1 MSQVVLGK
9 TNYFSKPDFF
19 LGICEDN
26 KDPCNSNRIKVRIV
40 GLHPENGCN
49 VVKTEDLPWALVMMP
64 PDTFHGNNSGR
75 TVNIQKGTFCI
86 GMFLDEDN
94 QNPVILGIIPQR
106 DLKLSDLKNL
116 KDIVERMKKNSEYDC
131 ENSFTRLSNNET
143 RSQLN
148 DPLKRET
155 IPEPNNNPTGTNS
168 RNEQENFLA
177 TSSRSISISRENTNP
192 DNTTVSDAQIVDE
205 ASNTYYSLADGRRS
219 YSMCEGI
226 DRSLADVS
234 NMFRSFGHK
243 INKLEI
249 VDVGNFL
256 EKNSFISNN
265 KLFGSQ
271 SRISEAKQYK
281 FVERSTLNQ
290 DAFKFKSIDANVG
303 WGGYIKN
310 GNFTEGG
317 NERNPTGTLSGKLK
331 DMIGFNKLTGEVQD
345 LNKILKEYSSMIKSS
360 LNGFIDF
367 LKKQIMEQVKK
378 LFEKLIPAT
387 VRKDEFSTKQ
397 TVDMQDIILKLIQC
411 AIEGLFNMLLGFIED
426 FLFDKLFG
434 CLEDI
439 INGLFGLIDSI
450 LGNLMSLIEGLFGAI
465 EGLLGSLDGLA
476 GLLGGFSCNE
486 FIDQLIDFLCSLLGG
501 NSSHQAD
508 FINPRNGSLKNSIEN
523 KGVGLLP
530 KDKRPRGIGGNVE
543 IA

>member
-9 TNYFSKPDFF
+9 TNYFEKPNFF

-26 KDPCNSNRIKVRIV
+26 KDPTNSSRIKIRIV

-86 GMFLDEDN
+86 GLFLDEDN
-94 QNPVILGIIPQR
+94 QNPVVLGIIPQR
-106 DLKLSDLKNL
+106 DLKISEIKNL
-116 KDIVERMKKNSEYDC
+116 KDLQERMKKESEYNC
-131 ENSFTRLSNNET
+131 ERSFTRLNDNEN

-148 DPLKRET
+148 DPIRRET

-168 RNEQENFLA
+168 RNE
-177 TSSRSISISRENTNP
+177 NTQQANNKNP
-192 DNTTVSDAQIVDE
+192 DNTTVSDVEIVDE
-205 ASNTYYSLADGRRS
+205 ANNTNYSLADGRRS

-234 NMFRSFGHK
+234 NMFRSLGHK
-243 INKLEI
+243 VNKLEI

-256 EKNSFISNN
+256 SQNSFISNN
-265 KLFGSQ
+265 QLFGSG
-271 SRISEAKQYK
+271 RPLDNNTQYK
-281 FVERSTLNQ
+281 FVDRSTINP
-290 DAFKFKSIDANVG
+290 DVFKFNNINADVG

-310 GNFTEGG
+310 NSFNPDGRET
-317 NERNPTGTLSGKLK
+317 NPTGSLSGKLK
-331 DMIGFNKLTGEVQD
+331 DIIGFNKLTGAVQD
-345 LNKILKEYSSMIKSS
+345 LNKILKEYSSMIKSA
-360 LNGFIDF
+360 LNGFIDN
-367 LKKQIMEQVKK
+367 LKKQIMEQIKK
-378 LFEKLIPAT
+378 LFEKMIPAT
-387 VRKDEFSTKQ
+387 VRKDPFSTKQ
-397 TVDMQDIILKLIQC
+397 TIDMQDILLKLIQC

-439 INGLFGLIDSI
+439 INGLFDLIDSI
-450 LGNLMSLIEGLFGAI
+450 LGNLMSLIEGLFSVI
-465 EGLLGSLDGLA
+465 ENLLGMFDGIA
-476 GLLGGFSCNE
+476 GMIGGFDCNS

-501 NSSHQAD
+501 NSNHQAD
-508 FINPRNGSLKNSIEN
+508 YINPRNGSTKNSIEK

-530 KDKRPRGIGGNVE
+530 KENRPAGLGGNIQV
-543 IA
+543 A